1 MTDLVKQL
9 RQKDFKVVNEK
20 GYTEIGYRW
29 GPLFEKAADRIDKL
43 EVALRYIQE
52 KAFADRDDPSQLY
65 ILYQN
70 DYVDLDSYI
79 DEVMKEELGNDK

>member
-1 MTDLVKQL
+1 MDDLVEWL
-9 RQKDFKVVNEK
+9 RNSSSDEWN
-20 GYTEIGYRW
+20 GSM
-29 GPLFEKAADRIDKL
+29 LNKAANRIDKL

-52 KAFADRDDPSQLY
+52 KAFADRDDPAQLY

-79 DEVMKEELGNDK
+79 DEVMKE